1 MAEPAPDL
9 EASSLLDSAWSEGV
23 AGLRVMASDER
34 LAARS
39 RIASGALVLVLLAVS
54 VFAVWSSQAPPHRGE
69 SGRRGQPPVRPLCG
83 SVQRDGC

>member
-54 VFAVWSSQAPPHRGE
+54 VFAVWSSQATSIAASRAAAASDLSDHYAQAA
-69 SGRRGQPPVRPLCG
+69 SAI
-83 SVQRDGC
+83 